1 LAALSQIDHFIK
13 KDYSIITLPH
23 VVAVTTTF
31 GIRNRMSLTET
42 PLPQVPETPSL
53 TALSIIPLGGIGEIG
68 LNMTVLEYGSDLMVI
83 DAGLM
88 FPDSEML
95 GVDIVIPDF
104 SYLIANKDRIRGIV
118 LTHGHEDHIG
128 ALPFLLKELKLPVYG
143 TKLTLGFVKEKLRE
157 HGLEGEV
164 ELIIVKPRDVVEL
177 GCFLVEFIRV
187 THSIVDGCGL
197 GITTPAG
204 SVVHTGDFKI
214 DPTPVD
220 GEIMDLRTFAEYG
233 DKGTLVLMSDSTN
246 AGQGGYTFSE
256 KEVRRGLEDIFSRA
270 HGRIVVATFASNI
283 HRVQQ
288 IIDVAVMYHRK
299 VILNGKSMIA
309 NAQIALDLGYL
320 RIPPDTWHKIDALKN
335 MPDEQ
340 VVMITTGSQGE
351 PMSALSRMAANEH
364 KHFQIKK
371 GDTIVLSS
379 KMIPGNERG
388 ITRIINHLF
397 KHGAEV
403 FYEKVSE
410 IHVSGHASKEELKL
424 MLSLIKP
431 KYFIPVHGEYRHL
444 VYHSQLARKVNI
456 PEENIFILEN
466 GEVMEFTADSARRA
480 GRVQV
485 GRVYIDGKTAGS
497 TVDAGV
503 DTVVLRDRM
512 KLAHDGVVI
521 VILGIEK
528 ATGKVISGPD
538 IVSRGFVFEDA
549 SQELLAEV
557 KDVVLDTLTLMIP
570 EAKGDWTIVSAKVR
584 ASLKKFINKRLERRP
599 MILPII
605 MEI

>member
-1 LAALSQIDHFIK
+1 MQDFLGNVPTPAPPDSQ
-13 KDYSIITLPH
+13 T
-23 VVAVTTTF
+23 
-31 GIRNRMSLTET
+31 
-42 PLPQVPETPSL
+42 
-53 TALSIIPLGGIGEIG
+53 LSIIPLGGVGEIG
-68 LNMTVLEYGSDLMVI
+68 LNMTVLESGSDIIVI

-88 FPDSEML
+88 FPDAEML
-95 GVDIVIPDF
+95 GVDIVIPDI
-104 SYLIANKDRIRGIV
+104 SYLLENRDRVRGVV
-118 LTHGHEDHIG
+118 LTHAHEDHIG
-128 ALPFLLKELKLPVYG
+128 ALPFLLRELSVPVYG
-143 TKLTLGFVKEKLRE
+143 TRLTLGFVKDKLRE
-157 HGLEGEV
+157 HGLDDKAELVTVRPREV
-164 ELIIVKPRDVVEL
+164 VTL
-177 GCFLVEFIRV
+177 GCFHVEFIRV
-187 THSIVDGCGL
+187 THSIVDGVGL

-204 SVVHTGDFKI
+204 RVVHTGDFKI

-220 GEIMDLRTFAEYG
+220 GEVMDLRTFAEYG
-233 DKGTLVLMSDSTN
+233 DRGTLVLLSDSTN

-270 HGRIVVATFASNI
+270 KGRIVVATFASNI

-288 IIDVAVMYHRK
+288 IIDVAVMHGRK

-320 RIPPDTWHKIDALKN
+320 RMPADTWLRIDALRN
-335 MPDEQ
+335 LPDDQ
-340 VVMITTGSQGE
+340 VVLITTGSQGE

-364 KHFQIKK
+364 KHFQIRK
-371 GDTIVLSS
+371 GDTIILSS
-379 KMIPGNERG
+379 KMIPGNERSV
-388 ITRIINHLF
+388 TRIINHLF

-410 IHVSGHASKEELKL
+410 VHVSGHASKEELKL

-444 VYHSQLARKVNI
+444 VYHSQLATKVNI
-456 PEENIFILEN
+456 PEENIFIIEN
-466 GEVMEFTADSARRA
+466 GVVMEFTENSARRA
-480 GRVQV
+480 GIVNV
-485 GRVYIDGKTAGS
+485 GRVYIDGKTTGS
-497 TVDAGV
+497 AAEGGV
-503 DTVVLRDRM
+503 ETVVLRDRM

-528 ATGKVISGPD
+528 TTGSVVSGPD

-557 KDVVLDTLTLMIP
+557 KDVVMDTLLVMIP
-570 EAKGDWTIVSAKVR
+570 EAKGDWSLVSARVR
-584 ASLKKFINKRLERRP
+584 SALKKFINKRMERRP

-605 MEI
+605 LEI

>member
-1 LAALSQIDHFIK
+1 MSDPSTSTLS
-13 KDYSIITLPH
+13 P
-23 VVAVTTTF
+23 TTN
-31 GIRNRMSLTET
+31 GPVLT
-42 PLPQVPETPSL
+42 
-53 TALSIIPLGGIGEIG
+53 IIPLGGVGEIG
-68 LNMTVLEYGSDLMVI
+68 LNMTVLECGDDILVI

-88 FPDSEML
+88 FPDAEML

-104 SYLIANKDRIRGIV
+104 SYLIDNKNRIRGVV
-118 LTHGHEDHIG
+118 LSHAHEDHIG
-128 ALPFLLKELKLPVYG
+128 ALPFLLREIKVPVYG
-143 TKLTLGFVKEKLRE
+143 TRLTLGFVREKLKE
-157 HGLEGEV
+157 HDLDKEAQ
-164 ELIIVKPRDVVEL
+164 LIAVRPRDVVEL
-177 GCFLVEFIRV
+177 GCFRVEFIRV
-187 THSIVDGCGL
+187 THSIVDGCGF

-204 SVVHTGDFKI
+204 RVVHTGDFKI

-220 GEIMDLRTFAEYG
+220 GEVMDLRTFAEYG
-233 DKGTLVLMSDSTN
+233 DKGTLVLLSDSTN
-246 AGQGGYTFSE
+246 ASQGGYTFSE
-256 KEVRRGLEDIFSRA
+256 KEVRRGLEDIFGRA
-270 HGRIVVATFASNI
+270 RGRIVVATFASNI

-288 IIDVAVMYHRK
+288 IIDVAVMYNRK

-320 RIPPDTWHKIDALKN
+320 KIPPDTWHRIDALKIL
-335 MPDEQ
+335 PDDKI
-340 VVMITTGSQGE
+340 VMITTGSQGE

-379 KMIPGNERG
+379 KMIPGNERS

-444 VYHSQLARKVNI
+444 MYHAQLARKVNI

-466 GEVMEFTADSARRA
+466 GEVMEFTKSTAHHA
-480 GRVQV
+480 GVV
-485 GRVYIDGKTAGS
+485 NIGRVYIDGKTAGS
-497 TVDAGV
+497 TVDTGV

-528 ATGKVISGPD
+528 TSGKVVSGPD

-549 SQELLAEV
+549 SKELLAEV
-557 KDVVLDTLTLMIP
+557 KDVVMDTLLLMIP
-570 EAKGDWTIVSAKVR
+570 EAKGDWSLVSARVR
-584 ASLKKFINKRLERRP
+584 SALKKFINKRMERRP
-599 MILPII
+599 MILPVI

>member
-1 LAALSQIDHFIK
+1 
-13 KDYSIITLPH
+13 
-23 VVAVTTTF
+23 V
-31 GIRNRMSLTET
+31 
-42 PLPQVPETPSL
+42 
-53 TALSIIPLGGIGEIG
+53 LSIIPLGGVGEIG
-68 LNMTVLEYGSDLMVI
+68 LNMTVLECGDDILVI

-88 FPDSEML
+88 FPDAEML

-104 SYLIANKDRIRGIV
+104 SYLIDNRERIRGVV
-118 LTHGHEDHIG
+118 LTHAHEDHIG
-128 ALPFLLKELKLPVYG
+128 ALPFLLREIKVPVYG
-143 TKLTLGFVKEKLRE
+143 TRLTLGFVKEKLKE
-157 HGLEGEV
+157 HDLDSEAQ
-164 ELIIVKPRDVVEL
+164 LIPVRPRDVVEL
-177 GCFLVEFIRV
+177 GCFRVEFIRV

-197 GITTPAG
+197 GITTPVG
-204 SVVHTGDFKI
+204 RVVHTGDFKI

-220 GEIMDLRTFAEYG
+220 GEVMDLRTFAEYG
-233 DKGTLVLMSDSTN
+233 DKGTLVFLSDSTN
-246 AGQGGYTFSE
+246 ASQGGYTFSE
-256 KEVRRGLEDIFSRA
+256 KEVRRGLEDIFGRA
-270 HGRIVVATFASNI
+270 RGRIVVATFASNI

-288 IIDVAVMYHRK
+288 IIDVAVMHNRK

-320 RIPPDTWHKIDALKN
+320 KIPPDTWHRIDALKTL
-335 MPDEQ
+335 PDDQ
-340 VVMITTGSQGE
+340 IVMITTGSQGE

-424 MLSLIKP
+424 MLSLIRP

-444 VYHSQLARKVNI
+444 VYHAQLARKVNI

-466 GEVMEFTADSARRA
+466 GEVMEFTENTAERA
-480 GRVQV
+480 GVVNV

-497 TVDAGV
+497 TVDTGV

-528 ATGKVISGPD
+528 TSGKVVSGPD

-557 KDVVLDTLTLMIP
+557 KDVVMDTLLLMIP
-570 EAKGDWTIVSAKVR
+570 EAKGDWSLVSARVR
-584 ASLKKFINKRLERRP
+584 TALKKFINKRMERRP

>member
-1 LAALSQIDHFIK
+1 MTDISQPVVPAASN
-13 KDYSIITLPH
+13 
-23 VVAVTTTF
+23 
-31 GIRNRMSLTET
+31 G
-42 PLPQVPETPSL
+42 PS
-53 TALSIIPLGGIGEIG
+53 LSIIPLGGVGEIG
-68 LNMTVLEYGSDLMVI
+68 LNMTVLESGSDIIVI

-104 SYLIANKDRIRGIV
+104 TYLVENKERVRGVV
-118 LTHGHEDHIG
+118 LTHAHEDHIG
-128 ALPFLLKELKLPVYG
+128 ALPFLLRELKVPIYG
-143 TKLTLGFVKEKLRE
+143 TRLTLGFVKDKLRE
-157 HGLEGEV
+157 HDLDAAA
-164 ELIIVKPRDVVEL
+164 ELVPVKPRDVVEL
-177 GCFLVEFIRV
+177 GCFSVEFIRV
-187 THSIVDGCGL
+187 THSIVDGVGL
-197 GITTPAG
+197 GITTPVG
-204 SVVHTGDFKI
+204 RVVHTGDFKI

-220 GEIMDLRTFAEYG
+220 GEVMDLRTFSEYG

-246 AGQGGYTFSE
+246 ASQGGYTFSE
-256 KEVRRGLEDIFSRA
+256 KEVRRGLEDIFQRA
-270 HGRIVVATFASNI
+270 KGSIVVATFASNI

-288 IIDVAVMYHRK
+288 IIDVAVMFGRK

-320 RIPPDTWHKIDALKN
+320 KIPPDTWHRIEALRTLPDDKI
-335 MPDEQ
+335 
-340 VVMITTGSQGE
+340 VMITTGSQGE

-379 KMIPGNERG
+379 KMIPGNERA
-388 ITRIINHLF
+388 IARIINHLF
-397 KHGAEV
+397 KRGAEV

-424 MLSLIKP
+424 MLSLVKP
-431 KYFIPVHGEYRHL
+431 RYFIPVHGEFRHL
-444 VYHSQLARKVNI
+444 VYHAQLAQKVNI
-456 PEENIFILEN
+456 PPENIFILEN
-466 GEVMEFTADSARRA
+466 GEVMEFTETTARRA
-480 GRVQV
+480 GLVNV
-485 GRVYIDGKTAGS
+485 GRVYIDGKSLGTA
-497 TVDAGV
+497 VDTGV

-528 ATGKVISGPD
+528 LSGKVVSGPD

-549 SQELLAEV
+549 SQELLVEV
-557 KDVVLDTLTLMIP
+557 KDVVMDTLLLMIP
-570 EAKGDWTIVSAKVR
+570 EAKGDWSLVSARVR
-584 ASLKKFINKRLERRP
+584 SALKKFINKRLDRRP

>member
-1 LAALSQIDHFIK
+1 MPLSDNS
-13 KDYSIITLPH
+13 DPVS
-23 VVAVTTTF
+23 
-31 GIRNRMSLTET
+31 S
-42 PLPQVPETPSL
+42 PLPVTNGP
-53 TALSIIPLGGIGEIG
+53 ALSIIPLGGIGEIG
-68 LNMTVLEYGSDLMVI
+68 LNSTVLEYGDDIIVI

-88 FPDSEML
+88 FPDAEML

-104 SYLIANKDRIRGIV
+104 TYLIQNRHKVRGVVI
-118 LTHGHEDHIG
+118 THAHEDHIG
-128 ALPFLLKELKLPVYG
+128 ALPFFLREIKVPVYG
-143 TKLTLGFVKEKLRE
+143 TRLTLGFIKEKLKE
-157 HGLEGEV
+157 HDLDTEV
-164 ELIIVKPRDVVEL
+164 ELITVKPRDVVEL
-177 GCFLVEFIRV
+177 GCFRVEFIRV

-197 GITTPAG
+197 GITTPVG
-204 SVVHTGDFKI
+204 RVVHTGDFKI

-220 GEIMDLRTFAEYG
+220 GEVMDLRTFSEYG
-233 DKGTLVLMSDSTN
+233 DKGTLVLLSDSTN

-256 KEVRRGLEDIFSRA
+256 KEVRRGLEDIFQRA
-270 HGRIVVATFASNI
+270 RGRIVVATFASNI

-288 IIDVAVMYHRK
+288 IVDVAVMFGRK

-309 NAQIALDLGYL
+309 NTQIALDLNYL
-320 RIPPDTWHKIDALKN
+320 KIPPDTWLKVDALKTL
-335 MPDEQ
+335 PDNE

-371 GDTIVLSS
+371 GDTIALSS
-379 KMIPGNERG
+379 KMIPGNERA
-388 ITRIINHLF
+388 IARIINHLF

-431 KYFIPVHGEYRHL
+431 RYFIPVHGEYRHL
-444 VYHSQLARKVNI
+444 VYHSQLAQKVNI
-456 PEENIFILEN
+456 PEENIFILED
-466 GEVMEFTADSARRA
+466 GEVMEFTADTARRA
-480 GRVQV
+480 GFVHV
-485 GRVYIDGKTAGS
+485 GRVYIDGKVAGA
-497 TVDAGV
+497 TVDTGV

-528 ATGKVISGPD
+528 VTGKVVSGPD
-538 IVSRGFVFEDA
+538 IISRGFVFEDA
-549 SQELLAEV
+549 SQELIAEV
-557 KDVVLDTLTLMIP
+557 RDVVMDTLLLMIP
-570 EAKGDWTIVSAKVR
+570 EAKGDWSLVSARVR
-584 ASLKKFINKRLERRP
+584 SALKKFINKRLERRP

-605 MEI
+605 MEV

>member
-1 LAALSQIDHFIK
+1 VTDITDTLAQPASEG
-13 KDYSIITLPH
+13 P
-23 VVAVTTTF
+23 
-31 GIRNRMSLTET
+31 
-42 PLPQVPETPSL
+42 
-53 TALSIIPLGGIGEIG
+53 ALSIIPLGGVGEIG
-68 LNMTVLEYGSDLMVI
+68 LNMTVLECGDDILVI

-88 FPDSEML
+88 FPDAEML

-104 SYLIANKDRIRGIV
+104 SYLLENRNRIRGIV
-118 LTHGHEDHIG
+118 ITHAHEDHIG
-128 ALPFLLKELKLPVYG
+128 ALPFLLKELSIPVYG
-143 TKLTLGFVKEKLRE
+143 TRLTLGFVKEKLRE
-157 HGLEGEV
+157 HGLDAEAK
-164 ELIIVKPRDVVEL
+164 LIPVRPRDVVEL
-177 GCFLVEFIRV
+177 GCFQVEFIRV

-197 GITTPAG
+197 GITTPVG
-204 SVVHTGDFKI
+204 RVVHTGDFKI

-233 DKGTLVLMSDSTN
+233 DKGTLVLLSDSTN
-246 AGQGGYTFSE
+246 AGKGGYTFSE
-256 KEVRRGLEDIFSRA
+256 KEVRRGLEDIFGRA
-270 HGRIVVATFASNI
+270 SGRIVVATFASNI

-288 IIDVAVMYHRK
+288 IIDVAVMHNRK

-320 RIPPDTWHKIDALKN
+320 RMPPDTWLKIDALRSL
-335 MPDEQ
+335 PDEQ

-388 ITRIINHLF
+388 IMRIINHLF

-424 MLSLIKP
+424 MLALVKP

-456 PEENIFILEN
+456 PEENIFIVAN
-466 GEVMEFTADSARRA
+466 GDVMEFTEGGARRA
-480 GRVQV
+480 GVV
-485 GRVYIDGKTAGS
+485 NTGRVYIDGKTAGS

-528 ATGKVISGPD
+528 TTGKVISGPD

-549 SQELLAEV
+549 SQELLGEV
-557 KDVVLDTLTLMIP
+557 KDVVLDTLTLMVP
-570 EAKGDWTIVSAKVR
+570 EAKGDWSLVSARVR
-584 ASLKKFINKRLERRP
+584 SALKKFINKRMERRP

>member
-1 LAALSQIDHFIK
+1 VNDTIDPLAQTDS
-13 KDYSIITLPH
+13 S
-23 VVAVTTTF
+23 
-31 GIRNRMSLTET
+31 T
-42 PLPQVPETPSL
+42 P
-53 TALSIIPLGGIGEIG
+53 ALSIIPLGGVGEIG
-68 LNMTVLEYGSDLMVI
+68 LNMTVLEYGNDILVI

-88 FPDSEML
+88 FPDAEML

-104 SYLIANKDRIRGIV
+104 SYLSDNRARIRGIV

-128 ALPFLLKELKLPVYG
+128 ALPFLLREINVPVYG
-143 TKLTLGFVKEKLRE
+143 TRLTLGFVKEKLRE
-157 HGLEGEV
+157 HGLDSEAR
-164 ELIIVKPRDVVEL
+164 LIPVRPRDVADI
-177 GCFLVEFIRV
+177 GCFRVEFIRV
-187 THSIVDGCGL
+187 THSIVDGVGL
-197 GITTPAG
+197 GITTPVG
-204 SVVHTGDFKI
+204 RVVHTGDFKI

-233 DKGTLVLMSDSTN
+233 DKGTLVLLSDSTN
-246 AGQGGYTFSE
+246 ASQGGYTFSE
-256 KEVRRGLEDIFSRA
+256 KEVRRGLEDIFTRA
-270 HGRIVVATFASNI
+270 RGRIVVATFASNI

-288 IIDVAVMYHRK
+288 IIDVAVMHGRK

-320 RIPPDTWHKIDALKN
+320 KMPPDTWLRIEALKTL
-335 MPDEQ
+335 PDDQ
-340 VVMITTGSQGE
+340 IVMITTGSQGE

-364 KHFQIKK
+364 KHFQIRK

-379 KMIPGNERG
+379 KMIPGNERA
-388 ITRIINHLF
+388 IARIINHLF
-397 KHGAEV
+397 KRGAEV

-424 MLSLIKP
+424 MLSLIRP

-456 PEENIFILEN
+456 PEENIFIIEN
-466 GEVMEFTADSARRA
+466 GEVMEFTENSARRA
-480 GRVQV
+480 GVVNV
-485 GRVYIDGKTAGS
+485 GRVYIDGKTGGS
-497 TVDAGV
+497 VGEAGV

-521 VILGIEK
+521 VILGIDK
-528 ATGKVISGPD
+528 TSGKVVTGPD

-557 KDVVLDTLTLMIP
+557 RDVVSDTLLLMIP
-570 EAKGDWTIVSAKVR
+570 EAKGDLSLVSARVR
-584 ASLKKFINKRLERRP
+584 SALKKFINKRLERRP
-599 MILPII
+599 MILPVI

>member
-1 LAALSQIDHFIK
+1 VTDTSHPLSPGSP
-13 KDYSIITLPH
+13 YSP
-23 VVAVTTTF
+23 
-31 GIRNRMSLTET
+31 
-42 PLPQVPETPSL
+42 P
-53 TALSIIPLGGIGEIG
+53 LSIIPLGGIGEIG
-68 LNMTVLEYGSDLMVI
+68 MNMTVIEYGDEIIVI

-88 FPDSEML
+88 FPDAEML

-104 SYLIANKDRIRGIV
+104 SYLVENRHKIHAVV

-128 ALPFLLKELKLPVYG
+128 ALPFLLREIKVPIYG
-143 TKLTLGFVKEKLRE
+143 TRLTLGLVKEKLKE
-157 HGLEGEV
+157 HGLDTEA
-164 ELIIVKPRDVVEL
+164 ELVTVKPREVVEL
-177 GCFLVEFIRV
+177 GSFRVEFIRV
-187 THSIVDGCGL
+187 THSIVDGVGL
-197 GITTPAG
+197 GITTPVG
-204 SVVHTGDFKI
+204 RVVHTGDFKI

-220 GEIMDLRTFAEYG
+220 GEVMDLRTFAEYG
-233 DKGTLVLMSDSTN
+233 DNGTLVFLSDSTN

-256 KEVRRGLEDIFSRA
+256 KEVRRGLEDIFGRA
-270 HGRIVVATFASNI
+270 RGRIVVATFASNI

-288 IIDVAVMYHRK
+288 IIDVAVMYNRK

-320 RIPPDTWHKIDALKN
+320 KMPSDTWLKIDALRTL
-335 MPDEQ
+335 PDEQ
-340 VVMITTGSQGE
+340 IVMITTGSQGE

-371 GDTIVLSS
+371 GDTIILSS
-379 KMIPGNERG
+379 KMIPGNERA
-388 ITRIINHLF
+388 IARIINHLF
-397 KHGAEV
+397 KLGAQV

-431 KYFIPVHGEYRHL
+431 KFFIPVHGEYRHL
-444 VYHSQLARKVNI
+444 VYHAQLAKKVNI

-466 GEVMEFTADSARRA
+466 GEVMEFTENSARRA
-480 GRVQV
+480 GVVNV

-528 ATGKVISGPD
+528 TSGRVVSGPD

-557 KDVVLDTLTLMIP
+557 KDVVMDTLTLMIP
-570 EAKGDWTIVSAKVR
+570 EAKGDWALVSARVR
-584 ASLKKFINKRLERRP
+584 SALKKFINKRMERRP

>member
-1 LAALSQIDHFIK
+1 MNDIPA
-13 KDYSIITLPH
+13 
-23 VVAVTTTF
+23 
-31 GIRNRMSLTET
+31 
-42 PLPQVPETPSL
+42 PSL
-53 TALSIIPLGGIGEIG
+53 PESPNSPTLSIIPLGGVGEIG
-68 LNMTVLEYGSDLMVI
+68 LNMTVYEYGGDMLVV

-104 SYLIANKDRIRGIV
+104 SYLIDNKERIRGVV

-128 ALPFLLKELKLPVYG
+128 ALPFLLRELNVPIYG
-143 TKLTLGFVKEKLRE
+143 TRLTLGFVKEKLRE
-157 HGLEGEV
+157 HDLDTV
-164 ELIIVKPRDVVEL
+164 AQLIVVKPRDVVEL
-177 GCFLVEFIRV
+177 GSFRVEFIRV
-187 THSIVDGCGL
+187 THSIVDGVGL
-197 GITTPAG
+197 GITTPVG
-204 SVVHTGDFKI
+204 RVVHTGDFKI

-220 GEIMDLRTFAEYG
+220 GEVMDLRTFAEYG
-233 DKGTLVLMSDSTN
+233 DKGTLVLLSDSTN
-246 AGQGGYTFSE
+246 AGKGGYTFSE
-256 KEVRRGLEDIFSRA
+256 KEVRRGLEDIFGRA
-270 HGRIVVATFASNI
+270 PGRIVVATFASNI

-288 IIDVAVMYHRK
+288 IIDVAVMYNRK

-320 RIPPDTWHKIDALKN
+320 KIPPDTWHKINALKTL
-335 MPDEQ
+335 PDEQ
-340 VVMITTGSQGE
+340 IVMITTGSQGE

-364 KHFQIKK
+364 KHFQIRK

-379 KMIPGNERG
+379 KMIPGNERS

-431 KYFIPVHGEYRHL
+431 KFFIPVHGEHRHL
-444 VYHSQLARKVNI
+444 VYHAQLAKKVNI

-466 GEVMEFTADSARRA
+466 GEVMEFTENSARRA
-480 GRVQV
+480 GVVNV
-485 GRVYIDGKTAGS
+485 GRIYIDGKTAGS
-497 TVDAGV
+497 AADTGV
-503 DTVVLRDRM
+503 DRVVLRDRM

-528 ATGKVISGPD
+528 ISGRVVSGPD

-557 KDVVLDTLTLMIP
+557 KDVVMDTLTLMIP
-570 EAKGDWTIVSAKVR
+570 EAKGDWSLVSARVR
-584 ASLKKFINKRLERRP
+584 SALKKFISKRMERRP
-599 MILPII
+599 MILPVI

>member
-1 LAALSQIDHFIK
+1 
-13 KDYSIITLPH
+13 
-23 VVAVTTTF
+23 
-31 GIRNRMSLTET
+31 
-42 PLPQVPETPSL
+42 
-53 TALSIIPLGGIGEIG
+53 
-68 LNMTVLEYGSDLMVI
+68 MTVLECGDDIMVI

-88 FPDSEML
+88 FPDAEML

-104 SYLIANKDRIRGIV
+104 SYLVDNKDRIRGVV
-118 LTHGHEDHIG
+118 LTHAHEDHIG
-128 ALPFLLKELKLPVYG
+128 ALPFLLREIKVPVYG
-143 TKLTLGFVKEKLRE
+143 TRLTLGFVREKLKE
-157 HGLEGEV
+157 HDLDSEAQ
-164 ELIIVKPRDVVEL
+164 LIPVRPRDVVEL
-177 GCFLVEFIRV
+177 GCFRVEFIRV

-197 GITTPAG
+197 GITTPVG
-204 SVVHTGDFKI
+204 RVVHTGDFKI

-220 GEIMDLRTFAEYG
+220 GEVMDLRTFAEYG
-233 DKGTLVLMSDSTN
+233 DKGTLVFLSDSTN
-246 AGQGGYTFSE
+246 ASQGGYTFSE
-256 KEVRRGLEDIFSRA
+256 KEVRRGLEDIFGRA
-270 HGRIVVATFASNI
+270 RGRIVVATFASNI

-288 IIDVAVMYHRK
+288 IIDVAVMHDRK

-320 RIPPDTWHKIDALKN
+320 RIPPDTWHRIDALKIL
-335 MPDEQ
+335 PDDQ

-424 MLSLIKP
+424 MLSLIRP

-444 VYHSQLARKVNI
+444 VYHAQLAKKVNI

-466 GEVMEFTADSARRA
+466 GEVMEFTENTAERA
-480 GRVQV
+480 GVVNV

-497 TVDAGV
+497 TVDTGV

-528 ATGKVISGPD
+528 TSGKVVSGPD

-557 KDVVLDTLTLMIP
+557 KDVVMDTLLLMIP
-570 EAKGDWTIVSAKVR
+570 EAKGDWSLVSARVR
-584 ASLKKFINKRLERRP
+584 TALKKFINKRMERRP

>member
-1 LAALSQIDHFIK
+1 MSDPSAS
-13 KDYSIITLPH
+13 TLPSATNDP
-23 VVAVTTTF
+23 V
-31 GIRNRMSLTET
+31 LT
-42 PLPQVPETPSL
+42 
-53 TALSIIPLGGIGEIG
+53 IIPLGGVGEIG
-68 LNMTVLEYGSDLMVI
+68 LNMTVLECGDDILVI

-88 FPDSEML
+88 FPDAEML

-104 SYLIANKDRIRGIV
+104 SYLTDNKKRIRGVV
-118 LTHGHEDHIG
+118 LSHAHEDHIG
-128 ALPFLLKELKLPVYG
+128 ALPFLLREIKVPVYG
-143 TKLTLGFVKEKLRE
+143 TRLTLGFVREKLKE
-157 HGLEGEV
+157 HGLDSEV
-164 ELIIVKPRDVVEL
+164 QLNSVRPRDIVDL
-177 GCFLVEFIRV
+177 GCFRVEFIRV
-187 THSIVDGCGL
+187 THSIVDGCGF
-197 GITTPAG
+197 GITTPVG
-204 SVVHTGDFKI
+204 RVVHTGDFKI

-220 GEIMDLRTFAEYG
+220 GEVMDLRTFAEYG
-233 DKGTLVLMSDSTN
+233 DKGTLVLLSDSTN
-246 AGQGGYTFSE
+246 ASQGGYTFSE
-256 KEVRRGLEDIFSRA
+256 KEVRRGLEDIFGRA
-270 HGRIVVATFASNI
+270 RGRIVVATFASNI

-288 IIDVAVMYHRK
+288 IIDVAVMYNRK

-309 NAQIALDLGYL
+309 NAQIALDLGSL
-320 RIPPDTWHKIDALKN
+320 KIPPDTWHRIDALKTL
-335 MPDEQ
+335 PDDQ
-340 VVMITTGSQGE
+340 IVMITTGSQGE

-397 KHGAEV
+397 KRGAEV

-431 KYFIPVHGEYRHL
+431 RYFIPVHGEYRHL
-444 VYHSQLARKVNI
+444 VYHAQLARKVNI

-466 GEVMEFTADSARRA
+466 GEVMEFTENTAHRA
-480 GRVQV
+480 GVV
-485 GRVYIDGKTAGS
+485 NIGRVYIDGKTASS

-528 ATGKVISGPD
+528 ISGKVVSGPD

-557 KDVVLDTLTLMIP
+557 KDVVMDTLLLMIP
-570 EAKGDWTIVSAKVR
+570 EAKGDWSLVSARVR
-584 ASLKKFINKRLERRP
+584 SALKKFIYKRMERRP

>member
-1 LAALSQIDHFIK
+1 MQDTPPPILSD
-13 KDYSIITLPH
+13 
-23 VVAVTTTF
+23 VA
-31 GIRNRMSLTET
+31 NS
-42 PLPQVPETPSL
+42 S
-53 TALSIIPLGGIGEIG
+53 ALSIIPLGGIGEIG
-68 LNMTVLEYGSDLMVI
+68 MNMTVLEYGDDILII

-104 SYLIANKDRIRGIV
+104 TYLIENRHKVRAVV
-118 LTHGHEDHIG
+118 LTHAHEDHIG
-128 ALPFLLKELKLPVYG
+128 ALPFLLKEIKAPLYG
-143 TKLTLGFVKEKLRE
+143 TKLTLGFVKEKLKE
-157 HGLEGEV
+157 H
-164 ELIIVKPRDVVEL
+164 ELDHETEFIVVKPRDTVTI
-177 GCFLVEFIRV
+177 GCFSVEFIRV
-187 THSIVDGCGL
+187 THSIVDGVGL
-197 GITTPAG
+197 GITTPVG
-204 SVVHTGDFKI
+204 SLVHTGDFKI

-220 GEIMDLRTFAEYG
+220 GEVMDLRTFAEYG
-233 DKGTLVLMSDSTN
+233 DKGTLVLLSDSTN
-246 AGQGGYTFSE
+246 ASQGGYTFSE
-256 KEVRRGLEDIFSRA
+256 KEVRRGLEDIFGRA
-270 HGRIVVATFASNI
+270 RGRIVVATFASNI

-288 IIDVAVMYHRK
+288 IIDVAVMYGRK

-320 RIPPDTWHKIDALKN
+320 KIPPNTWHRIEALTKL
-335 MPDEQ
+335 PDEQ
-340 VVMITTGSQGE
+340 IVLITTGSQGE
-351 PMSALSRMAANEH
+351 PMSALSRMATNEH

-371 GDTIVLSS
+371 GDTIILSS
-379 KMIPGNERG
+379 KMIPGNERS

-444 VYHSQLARKVNI
+444 VYHAQLATKVNI

-466 GEVMEFTADSARRA
+466 GEVMEITENSARRA
-480 GRVQV
+480 GVVNV

-497 TVDAGV
+497 TADAGV

-528 ATGKVISGPD
+528 TSGRVVSGPD

-557 KDVVLDTLTLMIP
+557 KDVVMDTMLLMVP
-570 EAKGDWTIVSAKVR
+570 EAKGDWSLVSARVR
-584 ASLKKFINKRLERRP
+584 TALKKFINKRMERRP